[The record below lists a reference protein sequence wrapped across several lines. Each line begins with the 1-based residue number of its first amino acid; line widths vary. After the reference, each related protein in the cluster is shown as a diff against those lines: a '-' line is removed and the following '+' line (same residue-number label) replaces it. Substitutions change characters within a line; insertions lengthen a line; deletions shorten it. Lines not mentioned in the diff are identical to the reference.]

1 MEFVAQTVRI
11 EDVLVRAQIWDTAGQ
26 ERYRA
31 ITNTYYR
38 QAIGVLLVYDISR
51 RSSFESIDKWLN
63 EVRDH
68 ADEKVEIILVG
79 NKSDLGNRRQVSQA
93 EGQRYAD
100 DQGK

>member
-1 MEFVAQTVRI
+1 M
-11 EDVLVRAQIWDTAGQ
+11 
-26 ERYRA
+26 
-31 ITNTYYR
+31 
-38 QAIGVLLVYDISR
+38 LLVYDISR

>member
-1 MEFVAQTVRI
+1 M
-11 EDVLVRAQIWDTAGQ
+11 LVRAQIWDTAGQ

-51 RSSFESIDKWLN
+51 RQTFESIGKWLQ

-68 ADEKVEIILVG
+68 ADEKVAIILVG
-79 NKSDLGNRRQVSQA
+79 NKSDLVNERQVSTQEA
-93 EGQRYAD
+93 TKFAQE
-100 DQGK
+100 